1 MRVAHQQ
8 PCRSFSRGLDW
19 RWDILS
25 LAVFIVRDLG
35 VAVLFCVV
43 TMLGWGSWA
52 NTQKLAG
59 KDKWPFELFYWDY
72 AIGVFAFSLLFAF
85 TLGSAGASG
94 IPFLENLHGAPDSAV
109 WTAISSGVLFNI
121 SNILLVVGIDAA
133 GMAVAFPVGVGLALV
148 IGTVKSYVLAP
159 QGNRTLLSA
168 GVALIVFSMVMSAV
182 AHHRLKNAARS
193 KPLRGLVFS
202 AVAGCLMGFFYPQL
216 LASVSPDFSTR
227 AIQPGLLTPYT
238 GLVLFAVGL
247 LGSNIVV
254 NTVFMR
260 AGRVTYGDY
269 FRGRARLH
277 SLGFL
282 GGCIWMLALCM
293 NVIASGVAGPAIS
306 YALGQGATLVAA
318 IWGVFIWREFL
329 HAPPGTWTFVSLMF
343 AGYVIGLVLIGIAS
357 L

>member
-1 MRVAHQQ
+1 
-8 PCRSFSRGLDW
+8 
-19 RWDILS
+19 
-25 LAVFIVRDLG
+25 VFIVHDLG
-35 VAVLFCVV
+35 IAVLFCIV

-59 KDKWPFELFYWDY
+59 KDRWPFELFYWDY

-85 TLGSAGASG
+85 TLGNAGTSGMPFLDNLRGASQT
-94 IPFLENLHGAPDSAV
+94 AV

-148 IGTVKSYVLAP
+148 IGTVKSYILAP
-159 QGNRTLLSA
+159 KGSAHLLMA
-168 GVALIVFSMVMSAV
+168 GVALIVFAMVMSAL
-182 AHHRLKNAARS
+182 AHRRLPPAAHT

-202 AVAGCLMGFFYPQL
+202 AIAGCLMGFFYPQL
-216 LASVSPDFSTR
+216 LAAVSPDFNTQ

-238 GLVLFAVGL
+238 ALVLFAVGL
-247 LGSNIVV
+247 LASNIAV
-254 NTVFMR
+254 NTIFMR
-260 AGRVTYGDY
+260 AGKVTYPDY

-282 GGCIWMLALCM
+282 GGCIWMLALCL

-318 IWGVFIWREFL
+318 IWGVFIWREFVD
-329 HAPPGTWTFVSLMF
+329 APKGTWAFISLMF
-343 AGYVIGLVLIGIAS
+343 AGYVIGLVLIGTAS

>member
-1 MRVAHQQ
+1 
-8 PCRSFSRGLDW
+8 
-19 RWDILS
+19 
-25 LAVFIVRDLG
+25 
-35 VAVLFCVV
+35 
-43 TMLGWGSWA
+43 MLGWGSWA

-85 TLGSAGASG
+85 TLGSAGSAG
-94 IPFLENLHGAPDSAV
+94 TPFLENLHGATSSAL
-109 WTAISSGVLFNI
+109 WTAVSAGVLFNI

-148 IGTVKSYVLAP
+148 IGTVKSYILTP
-159 QGNRTLLSA
+159 QGNAVLLSI
-168 GVALIVFSMVMSAV
+168 GVILIVFAMIMSAL
-182 AHHRLKNAARS
+182 AHRGLGQSAKAR
-193 KPLRGLVFS
+193 PLRGLAFS
-202 AVAGCLMGFFYPQL
+202 VVAGCLMGFFYPQL
-216 LASVSPDFSTR
+216 LASVSPDFNTR

-238 GLVLFAVGL
+238 ALVLFAVGL
-247 LGSNIVV
+247 LASNIAV
-254 NTVFMR
+254 NTIFMR
-260 AGRVTYGDY
+260 AGKQTYADY

-282 GGCIWMLALCM
+282 GGCIWMLALCL

-318 IWGVFIWREFL
+318 LWGVFIWREF
-329 HAPPGTWTFVSLMF
+329 AGAMKSTWTFVALML
-343 AGYVIGLVLIGIAS
+343 AGYVIGLVLIGMAS